1 MAEEMLT
8 LDDLAKL
15 KRQREEEKSRLPYQA
30 YLDNLKTLIGEKN
43 QKIYPTINSPKPNTD
58 KQFVCIKE
66 PVEFI
71 TLFNICNGQDECK
84 ALFQKLLDNR
94 DLRVIDQVID
104 ASGDTNGL
112 WFNTT
117 NNGINLR
124 PGLKNEEWS
133 SPTTITLGDDVVHSL
148 VAGRTGSGK
157 SVFLNSVIFSL
168 LAEYSP
174 WELDLYLADFKKV
187 EFSRY
192 LSKYNVPH
200 IKAVAATSEI
210 RYILS
215 LLNYLANCMVARQNF
230 FALIGQQKLSEV
242 REKYQIV
249 LPRVLLIVDEFQQL
263 FLEATGREENQITDL
278 LTSIT
283 KLGRATGFHLMFASQ
298 EMSGTMS
305 QSAFANFKAR
315 FALVCDP
322 EVSSRILGNSGASK
336 LDKKGMVLA
345 NIGSGKEDTNQ
356 LFKVPF
362 VSEEYFYT
370 YLQDITDC
378 GEKVKYASVHK
389 FYQEDS
395 IKNMDEL
402 GGVLAKIKDV
412 RSDYLAKNSSLFDIL
427 TLGEAVVFNY
437 KKYDYETVFLE
448 RGVRKNIGVFSP
460 VVDDTVYVCKLLAEN
475 FKTSPKADSYRH
487 HIIVR
492 NDLFMKKMDLARE
505 LNVPNSRVYNSIG
518 FLDEIVGLFRRRSRE
533 ESLVNSYQQYAS
545 LKEFAYDA
553 FCLRA
558 EHITTGLSDEDKRV
572 FQVLSEYY
580 TNKSIEDIPA
590 VQETMLDDYDF
601 EKSFF
606 RIINMLY
613 EKEVNGKSTV
623 DLFDASIFW
632 IIGAEMVGKFP
643 KEMESVLTDAMNYN
657 MLFVLVASNNDF
669 NDFYMCSKAC
679 DYLFVSGNNESYYNK
694 LKLPFTKKSENS
706 ISVDFAISSSA
717 TQRSFKK
724 FKFDLDEVIVPEI
737 DFDSILS

>member
-15 KRQREEEKSRLPYQA
+15 KKQREEEKSRLPYQA

-43 QKIYPTINSPKPNTD
+43 PKIYPTINAPKPNND

-71 TLFNICNGQDECK
+71 NLFSSCNGQDECRT
-84 ALFQKLLDNR
+84 LFQQLLDSR
-94 DLRVIDQVID
+94 DPRVIDQVID
-104 ASGDTNGL
+104 ASDDTKGL

-124 PGLKNEEWS
+124 PGLKDEEWS
-133 SPTTITLGDDVVHSL
+133 SPITITLGDDAVHSL

-157 SVFLNSVIFSL
+157 SVFLNSIIFSL

-192 LSKYNVPH
+192 LSKCNVPH

-210 RYILS
+210 RYVLS
-215 LLNYLANCMVARQNF
+215 LLNYLASCMIARQNF

-263 FLEATGREENQITDL
+263 FLEATGKEEMQITDL

-315 FALVCDP
+315 FALACDS
-322 EVSSRILGNSGASK
+322 EVSSRILGNPGASK

-345 NIGSGKEDTNQ
+345 NIGAGKEETNQ

-370 YLQDITDC
+370 YLQHITDC
-378 GEKVKYASVHK
+378 GEKAKYDSVHK

-395 IKNMDEL
+395 IKSMDEL
-402 GGVLAKIKDV
+402 DDVLAAIKDV
-412 RSDYLAKNSSLFDIL
+412 RSDYLAKNSSLFDIV

-448 RGVRKNIGVFSP
+448 RGVRKNIGIFSP
-460 VVDDTVYVCKLLAEN
+460 IVDDTVYVCKLLAEN
-475 FKTSPKADSYRH
+475 FRTSPKADSYQH

-492 NDLFMKKMDLARE
+492 NDLFMKKMDLAKE

-518 FLDEIVGLFRRRSRE
+518 FLDEIVGLFKRRSRE
-533 ESLVNSYQQYAS
+533 ASLINSYQQYAS

-558 EHITTGLSDEDKRV
+558 EHIITDLSDEEKEV
-572 FQVLSEYY
+572 LQELSEYY
-580 TNKSIEDIPA
+580 ANKSIEDIPA
-590 VQETMLDDYDF
+590 VQETILDDFDF
-601 EKSFF
+601 EKSYF

-613 EKEVNGKSTV
+613 EKEVNGKSMV

-643 KEMESVLTDAMNYN
+643 KEMESVLTDAMNFN

-669 NDFYMCSKAC
+669 NDFYMCNKAC
-679 DYLFVSGNNESYYNK
+679 DYLFVTGNNESYYN
-694 LKLPFTKKSENS
+694 KLPFTKKSENS

-724 FKFDLDEVIVPEI
+724 FKFDLNEVVVPEI

>member
-1 MAEEMLT
+1 MSEEMLT

-15 KRQREEEKSRLPYQA
+15 KKQREEEKSKLPYKA
-30 YLDNLKTLIGEKN
+30 YLDNLKALVDEKN
-43 QKIYPTINSPKPNTD
+43 PKIYSSIKEPKLNNN
-58 KQFVCIKE
+58 QYVCIKE
-66 PVEFI
+66 PLEFI
-71 TLFNICNGQDECK
+71 ELFNGCNGQDECK
-84 ALFQKLLDNR
+84 NLFQKLLDERNP
-94 DLRVIDQVID
+94 RVVDQVINECKD
-104 ASGDTNGL
+104 KDGI

-117 NNGINLR
+117 QNGINLR

-133 SPTTITLGDDVVHSL
+133 SPTTITLGDDAVHSL

-157 SVFLNSVIFSL
+157 SVFLNSIIFSL

-210 RYILS
+210 RYVLS
-215 LLNYLANCMVARQNF
+215 LLNYLAACMVARQNF

-263 FLEATGREENQITDL
+263 FLEATSKEEIQITDV

-305 QSAFANFKAR
+305 QSVFSNFKAR
-315 FALVCDP
+315 FALACDA
-322 EVSSRILGNSGASK
+322 EVSSRVLGNSGAAN
-336 LDKKGMVLA
+336 LDKKGLVLA
-345 NIGSGKEDTNQ
+345 NVGAGKEDTNQ

-362 VSEEYFYT
+362 VSEEYFYEF
-370 YLQDITDC
+370 LHGITDF
-378 GEKVKYASVHK
+378 GSKVKFNSVHK

-395 IKNMDEL
+395 IKGMDEL
-402 GGVLAKIKDV
+402 NYVLDMIKNV
-412 RSDYLAKNSSLFDIL
+412 RAEYLKKNSSIFDIV

-460 VVDDTVYVCKLLAEN
+460 ILDDTVYVCKLLAEN
-475 FKTSPKADSYRH
+475 FKSSPKARNYKH
-487 HIIVR
+487 YILAR
-492 NDLFMKKMDLARE
+492 NDLFMKKMNLGEE
-505 LNVPNSRVYNSIG
+505 LSVPDSRIYNSTG
-518 FLDEIVGLFRRRSRE
+518 FLDEIIGLFKRRSRE
-533 ESLVNSYQQYAS
+533 ATIISNYQQYPS
-545 LKEFAYDA
+545 LKEFAYEA

-558 EHITTGLSDEDKRV
+558 EHLILK
-572 FQVLSEYY
+572 LSEEEKSVLQELSMYY
-580 TNKSIEDIPA
+580 EHKSIADIPDIQKA
-590 VQETMLDDYDF
+590 ILEDYDF
-601 EKSFF
+601 DESYF
-606 RIINMLY
+606 RVINMLY
-613 EKEVNGKSTV
+613 EKEIDGKSMV
-623 DLFDASIFW
+623 DLFAPSIFW

-643 KEMESVLTDAMNYN
+643 KEMETVLTDAMNYN

-669 NDFYMCSKAC
+669 NDFYMCHKAC
-679 DYLFVSGNNESYYNK
+679 DYLFVTGNNDSYYNK
-694 LKLPFTKKSENS
+694 LRLPFTHKSENS
-706 ISVDFAISSSA
+706 IAVDFAISSSA

-724 FKFDLDEVIVPEI
+724 FKYELQEVVIPEI
-737 DFDSILS
+737 DFDSILN

>member
-1 MAEEMLT
+1 MSEEMLT

-15 KRQREEEKSRLPYQA
+15 KKQREEEKSKLPYKA
-30 YLDNLKTLIGEKN
+30 YLDNLKTLVDEKN
-43 QKIYPTINSPKPNTD
+43 PKIYPSIKEPKLNNN
-58 KQFVCIKE
+58 QYVCIKE
-66 PVEFI
+66 PLEFI
-71 TLFNICNGQDECK
+71 EIFNGCNGQDECK
-84 ALFQKLLDNR
+84 DLFRKLLDEKNP
-94 DLRVIDQVID
+94 RVIAQVID
-104 ASGDTNGL
+104 ECEDMQGL

-117 NNGINLR
+117 QNGINLR
-124 PGLKNEEWS
+124 PGLRDEEWS
-133 SPTTITLGDDVVHSL
+133 SPTTITLGDDAVHSL

-192 LSKYNVPH
+192 LSKCNIPH

-210 RYILS
+210 RYVLS
-215 LLNYLANCMVARQNF
+215 LLNYLAACMIARQNF

-263 FLEATGREENQITDL
+263 FLEATGKEEMQITDV

-305 QSAFANFKAR
+305 QSVFSNFKAR
-315 FALVCDP
+315 FALACDA
-322 EVSSRILGNSGASK
+322 EISSRVLGNAGAAN
-336 LDKKGMVLA
+336 LDKKGLVLA
-345 NIGSGKEDTNQ
+345 NVGAGKEDTNQ

-362 VSEEYFYT
+362 VSEEYFYE
-370 YLQDITDC
+370 YLQDITDL
-378 GEKVKYASVHK
+378 GSKVHYNSVHK

-395 IKNMDEL
+395 IKGIDEL
-402 GGVLAKIKDV
+402 GNILDAIKNV
-412 RSDYLAKNSSLFDIL
+412 RAEYLNKNSSLFDIV

-460 VVDDTVYVCKLLAEN
+460 IVDDTIYVCKLLAEN
-475 FKTSPKADSYRH
+475 FKSSPRADSYKH
-487 HIIVR
+487 FILAR
-492 NDLFMKKMDLARE
+492 NDLFMKKMDLGRE
-505 LNVPNSRVYNSIG
+505 LNVSSSRVYNSTG
-518 FLDEIVGLFRRRSRE
+518 FLDEIIELFKRRSRE
-533 ESLVNSYQQYAS
+533 AALISSYQQYPS

-558 EHITTGLSDEDKRV
+558 EHMILK
-572 FQVLSEYY
+572 LSEEEKSVLQELSMYY
-580 TNKSIEDIPA
+580 EHKSIADIPDIQKA
-590 VQETMLDDYDF
+590 ILEDYDF
-601 EKSFF
+601 DESYF
-606 RIINMLY
+606 RVINLLY
-613 EKEVNGKSTV
+613 EKEINGKSMI
-623 DLFDASIFW
+623 DLFAPNIFW
-632 IIGAEMVGKFP
+632 IIGAEMIGKFP
-643 KEMESVLTDAMNYN
+643 KEMEMVLTDAMNYN

-669 NDFYMCSKAC
+669 NDFYMCHKSC
-679 DYLFVSGNNESYYNK
+679 DYLFVTGNNESYYNK
-694 LKLPFTKKSENS
+694 LRLPFTHKSENS
-706 ISVDFAISSSA
+706 IAVDFAISSSA

-724 FKFDLDEVIVPEI
+724 FKYELQEVVVPEI
-737 DFDSILS
+737 DFDSILN